1 MQDFIAQI
9 SQQWLQL
16 PDCQAVRPDAATV
29 HITSSAVAGTMDV
42 DFFVHHSAF
51 SAIRYE
57 EGMQLET
64 SHRLHAWITLRN
76 ADGNV
81 IHHEVICTP
90 ARFAQL
96 LHEWRTEPEA
106 APAHVVLKPIVVGSP
121 TDAISANP
129 PEIDQDLNPDLAP
142 VSWSS

>member
-57 EGMQLET
+57 EGMQLEA
-64 SHRLHAWITLRN
+64 SHRLHAWITLR
-76 ADGNV
+76 D
-81 IHHEVICTP
+81 
-90 ARFAQL
+90 
-96 LHEWRTEPEA
+96 
-106 APAHVVLKPIVVGSP
+106 
-121 TDAISANP
+121 
-129 PEIDQDLNPDLAP
+129 
-142 VSWSS
+142 